1 MTARFCTVVRGQSP
15 NSFSR
20 TRKLIRALTPIF
32 FFERMPALELFHEE
46 RLDLGGSR
54 ALGAQRFGALPEVVG
69 SAHLGGERLLLGLEH
84 LDFAGQRLE
93 LAGFFV
99 AELHPPGTR
108 SLRFDGRG
116 TGVNGGSGTLA
127 QIIGVAA

>member
-1 MTARFCTVVRGQSP
+1 MTARFCTVIRGQSP

-20 TRKLIRALTPIF
+20 TRNLIRAMTPIF

-69 SAHLGGERLLLGLEH
+69 SAHLGGERLRLGLEH
-84 LDFAGQRLE
+84 LDFPGQGR
-93 LAGFFV
+93 APGGFFFV
-99 AELHPPGTR
+99 
-108 SLRFDGRG
+108 
-116 TGVNGGSGTLA
+116 
-127 QIIGVAA
+127 